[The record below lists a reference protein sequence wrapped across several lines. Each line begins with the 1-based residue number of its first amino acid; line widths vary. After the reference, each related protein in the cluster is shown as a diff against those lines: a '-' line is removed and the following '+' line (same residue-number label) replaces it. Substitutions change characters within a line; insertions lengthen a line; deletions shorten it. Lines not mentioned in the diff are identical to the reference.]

1 MLANARKSTT
11 AWCRLTSSW
20 SANRLCLLILRVW
33 SSTENL
39 PRSKQNSEL
48 FAHRQPRCHWP
59 CRADEARMFCPLTRS
74 FSSCRRQLACL
85 RYRLFSPGRA
95 RFRARCYRRL
105 YCAPRRCRPSHC
117 RAKTC
122 FRRQTQRH
130 SKKKLRS
137 TTTHWRSTSR
147 RHYFR
152 HSLPAPPPRPAP

>member
-20 SANRLCLLILRVW
+20 SANRLCLQMLRVW
-33 SSTENL
+33 PSTENL
-39 PRSKQNSEL
+39 PRSRQNSEL

-95 RFRARCYRRL
+95 RFRARRRSNHHCGVMIPLTIHFPAKPKTRL
-105 YCAPRRCRPSHC
+105 YSTMRCPYQKHC
-117 RAKTC
+117 LSSRA
-122 FRRQTQRH
+122 
-130 SKKKLRS
+130 LP
-137 TTTHWRSTSR
+137 TSLNHLCCLGR
-147 RHYFR
+147 WMSDHC
-152 HSLPAPPPRPAP
+152 